1 MCCLFLAVGL
11 LGPRIGFLGVW
22 LFSSPNR
29 VSLAFQGGWLLPLL
43 GLLFLP
49 WTALAYVLAYA
60 PVIGVSAIGWLF
72 VGLGVVADIATYSSR
87 SAQKRYYATNA
98 SA

>member
-11 LGPRIGFLGVW
+11 LGPRLGFLGVW

-29 VSLAFQGGWLLPLL
+29 VSLAFDGGFLLPLL

-49 WTALAYVLAYA
+49 WTALIYVLAYA
-60 PVIGVSAIGWLF
+60 PVTGVSAIGWLF
-72 VGLGVVADIATYSSR
+72 VALGFITDLATYSSR
-87 SAQKRYYATNA
+87 SAQKRYYGANA
-98 SA
+98 A

>member
-11 LGPRIGFLGVW
+11 LGPRLGFLGVW

-49 WTALAYVLAYA
+49 WTVLFYVLAYA
-60 PVIGVSAIGWLF
+60 PVTGVSPIGWLF
-72 VGLGVVADIATYSSR
+72 VALGFIADLGTYSSR
-87 SAQKRYYATNA
+87 SAQKRYYGANA
-98 SA
+98 A

>member
-11 LGPRIGFLGVW
+11 LGPRLGFLGVW

-29 VSLAFQGGWLLPLL
+29 VTLAYQGGWLLPLL
-43 GLLFLP
+43 GVLFLP
-49 WTALAYVLAYA
+49 WTALFYVLSYA
-60 PVIGVSAIGWLF
+60 PVVGVSAIGWLF
-72 VGLGVVADIATYSSR
+72 VGLGFVADMATYSSR

>member
-11 LGPRIGFLGVW
+11 LGPRLGFLGVW

-29 VSLAFQGGWLLPLL
+29 VTLAFDGGLLLPLL

-49 WTALAYVLAYA
+49 WTALIYVLAYA
-60 PVIGVSAIGWLF
+60 PVTGVSAIGWLF
-72 VGLGVVADIATYSSR
+72 VALGFVADIATYSSR
-87 SAQKRYYATNA
+87 SAQKRYYSANA
-98 SA
+98 A

>member
-11 LGPRIGFLGVW
+11 LGPRLGFLGVW

-49 WTALAYVLAYA
+49 WTALFYVLAYA
-60 PVIGVSAIGWLF
+60 PVTGVSALGWVF
-72 VGLGVVADIATYSSR
+72 VGMGFVADLATYSSR
-87 SAQKRYYATNA
+87 AAQKRYYSANA
-98 SA
+98 A

>member
-11 LGPRIGFLGVW
+11 LGPRLGFLGVW

-29 VSLAFQGGWLLPLL
+29 VTLAFQGGWLLPLL

-49 WTALAYVLAYA
+49 WTALCYVLAYA
-60 PVIGVSAIGWLF
+60 PIGGVSAIGWLF
-72 VGLGVVADIATYSSR
+72 VGLGFVADIATYSSR
-87 SAQKRYYATNA
+87 AAQKRYYAMNA
-98 SA
+98 SS

>member
-11 LGPRIGFLGVW
+11 LGPRFAFLGVW

-29 VSLAFQGGWLLPLL
+29 VTLAFHGGWVWPLL

-60 PVIGVSAIGWLF
+60 PVTGVSALGWLF
-72 VGLGVVADIATYSSR
+72 VGLGLVADIATYSSR